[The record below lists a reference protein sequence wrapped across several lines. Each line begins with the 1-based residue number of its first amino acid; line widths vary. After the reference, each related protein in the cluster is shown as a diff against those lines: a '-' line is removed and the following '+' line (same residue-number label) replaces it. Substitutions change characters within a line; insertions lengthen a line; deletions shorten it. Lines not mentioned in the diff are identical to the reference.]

1 MAHTGFNDLK
11 DAVHAIRASTRM
23 QRLLQVIL
31 AGGLSAL
38 TVVAV
43 AGLLLTELL

>member
-1 MAHTGFNDLK
+1 MAHTDFGDLK
-11 DAVHAIRASTRM
+11 DAVHAARRSDRT

-43 AGLLLTELL
+43 AGVLLTELL

>member
-1 MAHTGFNDLK
+1 MAHIGFGDIK
-11 DAVHAIRASTRM
+11 DAVHAVRQSTRT